1 MSGEVLSVVVTTGSE
16 GYFYAVADTITI
28 PGASVGGATPAD
40 NIVISVSNVTSA
52 GTPVKVQKVKL
63 NNSNNISYIV
73 IDTFGFQDGFT
84 LVRDA
89 APSVAYNINTA
100 VTEYRYFI
108 DLNDGNGA
116 VMTPSWTVYAGNSYT
131 FDLSDNTNGSHVFAL
146 SQFPDGRWAPS
157 RVENVSTTLSA
168 SSPTITVASTA
179 GIQAGFAVEKVSG
192 DGIIP
197 SGTTV
202 LTVVNGTTLTLSANP
217 TTAGAVVFL
226 SLIHI

>member
-1 MSGEVLSVVVTTGSE
+1 MLVVVLLQVQSQYRQQLAGGANATYTGVAPTQTSGNGAGATFDVVRGVNGEVLSAVVTTGSE
-16 GYFYAVADTITI
+16 GYFYAANDTITL

-40 NIVISVSNVTSA
+40 NIVITVTNVTSA

-131 FDLSDNTNGSHVFAL
+131 FDLSDATNNAHDL
-146 SQFPDGRWAPS
+146 
-157 RVENVSTTLSA
+157 
-168 SSPTITVASTA
+168 
-179 GIQAGFAVEKVSG
+179 
-192 DGIIP
+192 
-197 SGTTV
+197 
-202 LTVVNGTTLTLSANP
+202 
-217 TTAGAVVFL
+217 L
-226 SLIHI
+226 SLNSLMVDGHLVELKM